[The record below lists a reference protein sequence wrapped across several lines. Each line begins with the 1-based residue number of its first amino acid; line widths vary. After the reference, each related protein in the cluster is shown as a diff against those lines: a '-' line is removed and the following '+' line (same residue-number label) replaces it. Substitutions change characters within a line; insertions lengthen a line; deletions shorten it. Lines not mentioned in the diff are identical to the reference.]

1 MTIFIGKKY
10 ELPIKDGA
18 INATDL
24 SKIKDEHGEVTRS
37 FDPAYMNT
45 VNCVRP
51 SYLLLIQAYR
61 YLRFHLLMEIKA
73 FLNTEVTPLNNLL
86 NTQPSSKSPSFSFSV
101 NSPTKSNSVPSPRK
115 S

>member
-1 MTIFIGKKY
+1 MKWFFFNTVFCIGKKY

-45 VNCVRP
+45 VNCVCR
-51 SYLLLIQAYR
+51 SFMYLILLFRFQK
-61 YLRFHLLMEIKA
+61 YLISTEIKE
-73 FLNTEVTPLNNLL
+73 FLSIEVTPLNNSL
-86 NTQPSSKSPSFSFSV
+86 NTLLS
-101 NSPTKSNSVPSPRK
+101 
-115 S
+115 